1 MNRYNKAYYGKEIS
15 PVQIIVEKKVSNKG
29 SYKLRAALEKAA
41 R

>member
-1 MNRYNKAYYGKEIS
+1 LKRDESGGEEIFL
-15 PVQIIVEKKVSNKG
+15 VEKKVVNKG